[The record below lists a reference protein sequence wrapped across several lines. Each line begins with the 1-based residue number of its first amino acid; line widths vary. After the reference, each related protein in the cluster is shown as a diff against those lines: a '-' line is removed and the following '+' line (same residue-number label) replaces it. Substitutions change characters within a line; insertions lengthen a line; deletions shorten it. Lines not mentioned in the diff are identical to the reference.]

1 MEPYRR
7 AVRGNEVMG
16 RRARLHAGGL
26 REEGQE
32 AVISAIR
39 PFGTGSLLASR
50 CALLWHT
57 PWVLRLGIAQSL
69 LAERLR
75 RRSRFL
81 MCPCAAYQVRAD
93 EVQTQRRPI
102 EIPAPDPV
110 DRYWPS
116 DRDDE
121 GLCVRVDSASAKGI
135 ELIVGTI
142 LDLWT

>member
-1 MEPYRR
+1 M
-7 AVRGNEVMG
+7 
-16 RRARLHAGGL
+16 
-26 REEGQE
+26 
-32 AVISAIR
+32 ISAIR
-39 PFGTGSLLASR
+39 PFGTGSLLAFR
-50 CALLWHT
+50 YALLWHT
-57 PWVLRLGIAQSL
+57 PRILRLGIAQSL

-75 RRSRFL
+75 RRSLFL
-81 MCPCAAYQVRAD
+81 MCPCVLYQVRAD
-93 EVQTQRRPI
+93 DVQTQRRPI

-121 GLCVRVDSASAKGI
+121 GLCVRVDSAGAEGI